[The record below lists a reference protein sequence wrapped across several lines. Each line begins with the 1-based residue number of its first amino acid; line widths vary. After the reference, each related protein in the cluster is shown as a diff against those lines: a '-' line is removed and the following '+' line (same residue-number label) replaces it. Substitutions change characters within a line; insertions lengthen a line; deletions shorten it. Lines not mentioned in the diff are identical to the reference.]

1 MLLYNKRK
9 KVEDASR
16 VRFDPLACLTRSLA
30 EYVMQN
36 IQSFSVLLCID
47 RQEGLNIAFTLP
59 ISVGIRQV
67 KQNNRSA
74 PFFLFFPSSKAK
86 P

>member
-1 MLLYNKRK
+1 MKCGDVGEVK
-9 KVEDASR
+9 WGS
-16 VRFDPLACLTRSLA
+16 RSLTYGA
-30 EYVMQN
+30 LLCYVSIEIMQN

-67 KQNNRSA
+67 KQNNRST
-74 PFFLFFPSSKAK
+74 PFFSFFPSSKAK